1 MQSFMTLSVEHLH
14 VTSHI
19 KHIILPWWP
28 NSNIDCVF
36 IMSRGSLE
44 WIYTLRL
51 PQCQGTLCLKQARYL
66 KVKWLQRYLNHN
78 HLVRK
83 RTLKH
88 LVKLLSLVKCSII
101 RLQTTWFYV
110 RAPMQS
116 IPVCSEFYLS
126 IKEIY
131 QKLKELVSFLFDQS
145 QGIMSSTNYHVLTIF
160 NVLKD
165 LPKAKSPSK
174 ITHNERQTW
183 HSWVFT

>member
-1 MQSFMTLSVEHLH
+1 MLHHILNISYFPDDPTPILTVCFYHATWEFRVNLHLK
-14 VTSHI
+14 VA
-19 KHIILPWWP
+19 
-28 NSNIDCVF
+28 
-36 IMSRGSLE
+36 E
-44 WIYTLRL
+44 
-51 PQCQGTLCLKQARYL
+51 CQGNLCLKQGWNL
-66 KVKWLQRYLNHN
+66 KVKWVHRYLNHN
-78 HLVRK
+78 YLFRK
-83 RTLKH
+83 RTFKH
-88 LVKLLSLVKCSII
+88 LVKLVSLVKCSII

-160 NVLKD
+160 NILKD